1 MGGRGASSG
10 ISDKGKKYG
19 TEYHMAKVNGK
30 PLKVSNIKFIR
41 QTKEGSVTAPMETMT
56 KGRVYAVIDGADR
69 INSIIY
75 FDNNLKRRKSINLLH
90 NHNDIKGPH
99 THLGYF
105 HAENGTRRPTTK
117 EKKMIEFVTDTWYNK
132 NKSKS

>member
-10 ISDKGKKYG
+10 ISVKGVPYG
-19 TEYHMAKVNGK
+19 KGYSTVRINGK
-30 PLKVSNIKFIR
+30 PLKVSNIKFIK

-69 INSIIY
+69 VNSIVY
-75 FDNNLKRRKSINLLH
+75 FDNNLKRKKSINLLH
-90 NHNDIKGPH
+90 NHKNIKGPH

-105 HAENGTRRPTTK
+105 HDENGTRRPTIK
-117 EKKMIEFVTDTWYNK
+117 EKRMIEFVTRTWYNR
-132 NKSKS
+132 NSKL